1 MLQEFENKVK
11 ISGFP
16 ALRKEQWLKI
26 EGRYI
31 KSNGKKQTNENR
43 ITGGNGESNYQ
54 PQHWWFAQNSTAGGW
69 LQLLISSQNVSV
81 PRLGTLSLNTCL
93 NFI

>member
-16 ALRKEQWLKI
+16 ALRKEQWLNI

-31 KSNGKKQTNENR
+31 KSNGKNKQTK
-43 ITGGNGESNYQ
+43 T
-54 PQHWWFAQNSTAGGW
+54 
-69 LQLLISSQNVSV
+69 V
-81 PRLGTLSLNTCL
+81 
-93 NFI
+93 

>member
-16 ALRKEQWLKI
+16 ALRKEQWLNT

-31 KSNGKKQTNENR
+31 KSNGKKQTK
-43 ITGGNGESNYQ
+43 T
-54 PQHWWFAQNSTAGGW
+54 
-69 LQLLISSQNVSV
+69 V
-81 PRLGTLSLNTCL
+81 
-93 NFI
+93 